1 MLDPVDLL
9 LAVPGPV
16 DLATGGYVYDRRIM
30 AAAAGLGVVVET
42 LALPGGPPPVGPPA
56 LAMLRD
62 RLAAGPVR
70 ALLIDGLALPGL
82 APLLDE
88 ITPAGSGGP
97 RRIALVHH
105 PCALETGLAPQV
117 AADLARLERA
127 ALARVDAVVATSPA
141 TAALLRDQ
149 RWTDLPVRVI
159 EPGLSVEPLPHQA
172 ARDGALRLLTVAS
185 LTPRKAHEDLVAAL
199 GQIGRDHDWRLD
211 LVGPDTLDPPHAARV
226 CAAIRAAGLGD
237 RIRLHGVL
245 SGDDLARRYAAADIF
260 VLPSRFEGY
269 GMAFAEALAA
279 GLPVVAARAGA
290 VPELVP
296 DSAGILVPP
305 GDVDALA
312 EALRRL
318 MVDAGLRGRLAR
330 AAAEAGAR
338 LPRWPDQARRLAT
351 LISEV

>member
-1 MLDPVDLL
+1 MTDAVDLL

-30 AAAAGLGVVVET
+30 AAAAGLGLGVET

-56 LAMLRD
+56 LAVLRD

-88 ITPAGSGGP
+88 IAPARGGP

-105 PCALETGLAPQV
+105 PCALETGLAPEV
-117 AADLARLERA
+117 AADLERLERA

-141 TAALLRDQ
+141 TATLLRDQ

-159 EPGLSVEPLPHQA
+159 EPGLSVEPLPREA
-172 ARDGALRLLTVAS
+172 AADGTLRLLTVAS

-226 CAAIRAAGLGD
+226 RAAIQAAGLGD
-237 RIRLHGVL
+237 RIHLHGVL
-245 SGDDLARRYAAADIF
+245 SGTDLARRYAAADLF

-269 GMAFAEALAA
+269 GMAFAEALAT

-312 EALRRL
+312 DALRRL
-318 MVDAGLRGRLAR
+318 MADAALRHRLAR
-330 AAAEAGAR
+330 GATEAGAR

-351 LISEV
+351 LIPEV